1 MTPSLVR
8 RRWHRFGTV
17 PDVHELWPTPRDD
30 VDAAAAYTADA
41 RPAPRGRP
49 WLLLNMI
56 ATVDGAA
63 TDTTGLSGGLAG
75 PGDRRVFAALR
86 GVADVVL
93 AGATTVRSERYG
105 PARPSSEVES
115 QRLARGQAAR
125 PRVAVVSASLRLDP
139 ELRLFREAKPD
150 ARPILV
156 TTAEA
161 LAADTPLHRR
171 LRSLADLVVAGERR
185 VDWHAALSTLRSQM
199 GTEVLLVEG
208 GPTINAQLVAADLV
222 DELCL
227 TLSPRLVAGDAP
239 RIIGA
244 SHPSSPRPLSVDRVI
259 VDDDFVFLRYLRAA
273 AATG

>member
-1 MTPSLVR
+1 VR
-8 RRWHRFGTV
+8 
-17 PDVHELWPTPRDD
+17 ELWPTPRDD

-41 RPAPRGRP
+41 RPTPRGRP

-93 AGATTVRSERYG
+93 AGATTVRTERYG

-171 LRSLADLVVAGERR
+171 LRSLADLVVAGEGR

>member
-1 MTPSLVR
+1 MR
-8 RRWHRFGTV
+8 
-17 PDVHELWPTPRDD
+17 ELWPTPRDD

-41 RPAPRGRP
+41 RPTPPGRP

-93 AGATTVRSERYG
+93 AGASTVRTERYG

-125 PRVAVVSASLRLDP
+125 PRVAIVSASLRLDP

-171 LRSLADLVVAGERR
+171 LRSLADLVVAGEGR

-244 SHPSSPRPLSVDRVI
+244 GHPSSPRPLSVDRVI